1 MFVEL
6 SYKKIVSFGLGIYS
20 CWLLTEKR
28 NPHLQHIGLASDG
41 VDRCHAGFFP
51 RHLVARWE
59 QYDGRI
65 AQVVDF
71 YKDSE
76 SPTKRRKNARNF
88 GCCEAVLIDNRADDH
103 TTITSSSSISNK
115 RHRTSIDTMRINED
129 TAT

>member
-51 RHLVARWE
+51 RHLVAWWE

-65 AQVVDF
+65 AQVLDF
-71 YKDSE
+71 YKDLE
-76 SPTKRRKNARNF
+76 SPTKRCKNATNF
-88 GCCEAVLIDNRADDH
+88 GRLL
-103 TTITSSSSISNK
+103 
-115 RHRTSIDTMRINED
+115 
-129 TAT
+129 